1 MARFCVFCGNK
12 PESKTKEH
20 VIPDW
25 LINLTG
31 DPKRIASFGLDKKG
45 NPRRFSYDQFVFPA
59 CEYCNNVY
67 SDLER
72 KAKFIFENIFSGS
85 SISTENISLL
95 FDWFDKVRVGIWL
108 GLATLDKLQDEENVF
123 ERLEPNF
130 HINKRVGQFD
140 RVLIIEKYKSDKLHL
155 SFQGIDTS
163 LFMNEPSVF
172 SMMVNGVCFTNI
184 SSMFLLSRRV
194 GFPYPSKISLD
205 RNSDRLRVDIENG
218 TCRVSSPI
226 IRKRINELGVVYAQ
240 PMFGSE
246 LVSEISNKYQ
256 NYYVKEHVLDFQ
268 KGIGNVYEIK
278 ENKLVEYK
286 SGDDI
291 KVCLDGFYYPIEFEI
306 RLLINVYEWQV
317 WVNDFLER
325 DISSLT
331 KEQKYFVN
339 KKIKLLQNGNRKRI
353 AHFRRKLNEI
363 AKNII

>member
-1 MARFCVFCGNK
+1 MAKFCVFCGNK

-31 DPKRIASFGLDKKG
+31 DPKRIANFGFNKEG
-45 NPRRFSYDQFVFPA
+45 GPRRFSYDQFVFPA
-59 CEYCNNVY
+59 CENCNNLY

-72 KAKFIFENIFSGS
+72 KAKNIFENVINGR
-85 SISTENISLL
+85 SIPTEKLSLL

-108 GLATLDKLQDEENVF
+108 GLATLDKLKDEENVF
-123 ERLEPNF
+123 EKLEPNF

-155 SFQGIDTS
+155 SFQGTDTY

-184 SSMFLLSRRV
+184 SSYFLLSRRV

-205 RNSDRLRVDIENG
+205 RNSDMLRVDIENG
-218 TCRVSSPI
+218 TCRVSNPI
-226 IRKRINELGVVYAQ
+226 IRKRIKELGVLYAQ
-240 PMFGSE
+240 PMFGRE
-246 LVSEISNKYQ
+246 LVSELSNKYK
-256 NYYVKEHVLDFQ
+256 NPYIKEHAIDYQ
-268 KGIGNVYEIK
+268 EGIGNIYEVK
-278 ENKLVEYK
+278 GEKLVEYK
-286 SGDDI
+286 SGDNI
-291 KVCLDGFYYPIEFEI
+291 KVPLDGVYYPIEFEI

-317 WVNDFLER
+317 WVNDFLKR
-325 DISSLT
+325 DLSYLT
-331 KEQKYFVN
+331 KEQKIFVN

-353 AHFRRKLNEI
+353 SYAKNKLKQI
-363 AKNII
+363 AKDMM